1 MEKVAKLKFLAGYIV
16 VLFFSFPVFFHFLQ
30 KLGLK

>member
-16 VLFFSFPVFFHFLQ
+16 VLFFSFPVFFPFFAEV
-30 KLGLK
+30 GA